1 MGQFNFKLPD
11 LGEGIVEA
19 ELAAWHVSVGDVVEE
34 GDLFADIMTDKA
46 TVEVPAPVDGTVT
59 KLVGAAGDMLVVGSV
74 FAMFEVEGDGNSA
87 QSEEAAK
94 PAADTK
100 APDVEKLSVSSP
112 RSNPTKRTTQGPASS
127 GSMGHSGG
135 HSGGLHGTRAIGEKP
150 VASPAVR
157 GRAKELGID
166 LRFLPSSGPAGKI
179 THDDLDVFIEN
190 GGQVAIHA
198 AAPAQKEKQPFP
210 PQEGAEAIKVI
221 GLRRVIAEKLQIAKQ
236 QIPHI
241 TYVEEIDVTAVEAL
255 RAKMNASRSGD
266 QPKLTFLPFLMGALV
281 QALQELPKCNA
292 VYDDDA
298 GIVYQHPQIHIGVAA
313 QTDKGLMV
321 PVVRNAESRDAWSA
335 MAEMLRVSTAAKD
348 GTATR
353 EELSGSTITISSL
366 GRLGG
371 VVSTP
376 VINKPEVAII
386 GVNNMVERPMVRDG
400 EVVIRKMMN
409 LSSSFDHRIID
420 GYDAAELIQYIKTLL
435 EDPSSIFAG

>member
-19 ELAAWHVSVGDVVEE
+19 ELAEWHISVGDVVEE
-34 GDLFADIMTDKA
+34 GDVFVDIMTDKA
-46 TVEVPAPVDGTVT
+46 TVEVPAPVDGKVT
-59 KLVGAAGDMLVVGSV
+59 KLVGTAGDMLVVGSV
-74 FAMFEVEGDGNSA
+74 FAVFEVEGEGNSKEEDA
-87 QSEEAAK
+87 APKVVEAEKSEPE
-94 PAADTK
+94 T
-100 APDVEKLSVSSP
+100 VSKIEP
-112 RSNPTKRTTQGPASS
+112 RSNPTKRATSGPASS
-127 GSMGHSGG
+127 GAM
-135 HSGGLHGTRAIGEKP
+135 GLHGTRAIGEKP

-166 LRFLPSSGPAGKI
+166 LHFVPSSGPAGKI
-179 THDDLDVFIEN
+179 THDDLDAFIEN
-190 GGQVAIHA
+190 GGQVAVNVA
-198 AAPAQKEKQPFP
+198 AAPQKAVVPFP

-241 TYVEEIDVTAVEAL
+241 TYVEEIDVTDVEAL
-255 RAKMNASRSGD
+255 RAEMNAGRTAD

-281 QALQELPKCNA
+281 KGLGKFPKCNA
-292 VYDDDA
+292 VYDDVA
-298 GIVYQHPQIHIGVAA
+298 GVVYQHPSVHIGVAA

-321 PVVRNAESRDAWSA
+321 PVIRSAENRDAWGA

-348 GTATR
+348 GTASR
-353 EELSGSTITISSL
+353 EDLSGSTITISSL
-366 GRLGG
+366 GRMGG

-386 GVNNMVERPMVRDG
+386 GVNNMVERPMVKDG
-400 EVVIRKMMN
+400 DIVVRKMMN

-435 EDPSSIFAG
+435 EDPSSIFAE